1 MDIDYQLHDIVGNVG
16 VMLIAAAYLWLQLGK
31 VNGQSIAYSLINGF
45 GAALVLVSL
54 YFEFNF
60 SAFLI
65 ESFWL
70 AISILG
76 LVIGVRRHLAG
87 ERKTAQ

>member
-1 MDIDYQLHDIVGNVG
+1 MSFDYQLHDIAGNLG
-16 VMLIAAAYLWLQLGK
+16 VLLIAAAYLWLQLGK
-31 VNGQSIAYSLINGF
+31 VDGQNIGYSIINGV

-70 AISILG
+70 AISIMG
-76 LVIGVRRHLAG
+76 LWMGIRRRRVG
-87 ERKTAQ
+87 SGTTAK

>member
-1 MDIDYQLHDIVGNVG
+1 MNLDYQLHDVVGTLG
-16 VMLIAAAYLWLQLGK
+16 VLLIAAAYLWLQLGK
-31 VNGQSIAYSLINGF
+31 VDGQSIAYSLTNGL
-45 GAALVLVSL
+45 GASLVLVSL

-76 LVIGVRRHLAG
+76 LVIGVRKRLAG
-87 ERKTAQ
+87 QRKAAQ